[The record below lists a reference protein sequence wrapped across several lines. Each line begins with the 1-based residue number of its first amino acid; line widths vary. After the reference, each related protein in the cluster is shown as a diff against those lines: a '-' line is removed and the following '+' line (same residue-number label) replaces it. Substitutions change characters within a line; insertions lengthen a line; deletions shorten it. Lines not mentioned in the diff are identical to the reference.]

1 MYGVGDTTYER
12 LETILMAFV
21 PVLSNVPKDQPL
33 KSLNLQCVFLTYSCK
48 QCQDMLD
55 PQRVWPILDQ
65 ALDKFAE
72 NLSRKM
78 VKVNLTFKLVFGGMY
93 SDWSVEPTNAA
104 GLKEIVEMVSRILP
118 KAQANSKIDMNI
130 VTELCSVGE
139 YPDSAFKHS

>member
-1 MYGVGDTTYER
+1 MYDVGDTTYER

-33 KSLNLQCVFLTYSCK
+33 ESLNLQCIFLTYSCK

-55 PQRVWPILDQ
+55 PQHVWPILDQ

-78 VKVNLTFKLVFGGMY
+78 VKVNVTFKLDFGY
-93 SDWSVEPTNAA
+93 IPSDWFVEPTNAA
-104 GLKEIVEMVSRILP
+104 ALKEIVEMVSRILP

-130 VTELCSVGE
+130 VTEFCSVE
-139 YPDSAFKHS
+139 VYPDSFKHS